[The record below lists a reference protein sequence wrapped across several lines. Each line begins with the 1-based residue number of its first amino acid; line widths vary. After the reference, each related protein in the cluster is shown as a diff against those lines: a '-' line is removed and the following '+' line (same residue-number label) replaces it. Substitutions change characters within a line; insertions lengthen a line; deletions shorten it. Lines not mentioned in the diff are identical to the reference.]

1 MKNIKTK
8 ILTDFTYEELNI
20 IKERLKETD
29 TELLEKINKLI
40 DEGEKWF

>member
-29 TELLEKINKLI
+29 TELLEKINKLL